1 MISPLLKACLSS
13 ESFRARMIECARIT
27 LKNQADAEDLIQQ
40 VALEA
45 LQKSERLDHLND
57 PESWLWHFYRFAHR
71 DFLRAR
77 ARRHKRFAVPLSEQV
92 LSQDIERELIE
103 KEEKIN
109 QRRRLQERFRTL
121 TPRQCEVMRM
131 LYVEDRNGKE
141 IAAALGISHKAFRIA
156 KEDALSYLR
165 TK

>member
-1 MISPLLKACLSS
+1 MIPLPLEACLSS
-13 ESFRARMIECARIT
+13 ESFRVCMIECARAT
-27 LKNQADAEDLIQQ
+27 LNDQGDAEDLVQQ
-40 VALEA
+40 IALEA
-45 LQKSERLDHLND
+45 LEKGKRMDRIED
-57 PESWLWHFYRFAHR
+57 PESWLWHFYRLAHR